1 VGGEARRSRVNPT
14 AAVGAPADN
23 SVVAIESPHIDV
35 VVARVAPAVVFV
47 TLSDKLRRRICH
59 AA

>member
-1 VGGEARRSRVNPT
+1 MSRVNPT

-23 SVVAIESPHIDV
+23 SVVAIESPPINV
-35 VVARVAPAVVFV
+35 VVACVAPAVVFV

-59 AA
+59 VA